1 MPKRI
6 IFKLMKDA
14 QGNHLPMVG
23 VVSAAYY
30 NHSEVAKKEGWA
42 AQLKLIGTWEIDGR
56 HKDGDIYLPLGILG
70 DMVAQGFIHA
80 EAVEGEPDK
89 YRIMMPNT
97 RVQLL
102 KEKGDGDREY
112 IHFSIVG
119 QQPAE
124 NAPQAPQDRPES
136 TKSPDEDIH
145 KEKAAAPSQRDMMAE
160 IETKYAACLA
170 MSAYRHVTLYA
181 IPTYNLDQRS
191 VQAGAATMMIEMS
204 RHGIK
209 PTPAML
215 KALMERLKDASLTAT
230 VEDPVEA
237 M

>member
-70 DMVAQGFIHA
+70 DMVAQGFLHA

-112 IHFSIVG
+112 IRFSLAD
-119 QQPAE
+119 QAPK
-124 NAPQAPQDRPES
+124 APQASQEPPES
-136 TKSPDEDIH
+136 TKSP
-145 KEKAAAPSQRDMMAE
+145 EKVAAPTQRDMMAE

-181 IPTYNLDQRS
+181 IPTINLDQRS

-204 RHGIK
+204 RHGVK
-209 PTPAML
+209 PTPATL
-215 KALMERLKDASLTAT
+215 KALMERLKDASLTACT
-230 VEDPVEA
+230 EDPLEVT
-237 M
+237 